1 MRPADLEFPDAALH
15 GGETAVGLCPPI
27 TFQVAGGTERQVD
40 GLVEIV
46 ARLAVAA
53 DDVIGHHGRKEL
65 AQFVPEGPILVGQFD
80 FGEVHRDSSH
90 PSCRTPSW
98 PPPTQR
104 DIMA

>member
-1 MRPADLEFPDAALH
+1 MRRC
-15 GGETAVGLCPPI
+15 TAVKPPSASARQV
-27 TFQVAGGTERQVD
+27 TFQVAGGAERQVD

-46 ARLAVAA
+46 AGLAVAA
-53 DDVIGHHGRKEL
+53 DDVIGHHRREEL

-90 PSCRTPSW
+90 LHAAHPLGHLT
-98 PPPTQR
+98 TQR